1 MRLCL
6 ILAVLAVILLV
17 VQASEDW
24 DGTADDG
31 IDLFKRSPRR
41 RRRARRR
48 RGGRRG
54 GGGHHQGSGSRRR
67 VGDVINTS
75 SDVIGGVS
83 DVIGAAADIND
94 LAGGGEA
101 ANEEY

>member
-41 RRRARRR
+41 RRRRNRRRR
-48 RGGRRG
+48 RGGSGSRG
-54 GGGHHQGSGSRRR
+54 GGHVSRRR
-67 VGDVINTS
+67 FTAGNAIGTGA
-75 SDVIGGVS
+75 DVIGAGA
-83 DVIGAAADIND
+83 DIIGAAADIHD
-94 LAGGGEA
+94 LAGGGEEA
-101 ANEEY
+101 EY